1 MTLLR
6 QKTSSVKIVP
16 ILWLLAVF
24 LIQLS
29 GSAGAQEE
37 VQEPE
42 TSFQNL
48 KASLNLESIKYLPF
62 TETQKTYGL
71 SIIHHRLPYLKL
83 KLDLRREVKTDYET
97 GWVTLS
103 EKLGPYS
110 LYKDSYL
117 PLDRHVS
124 LQDSYESEKA
134 WRQDLK
140 SGLTKEE
147 EEKAEGLISYEIP
160 IKFPKAVRSIIGEG
174 GPGLRVNG
182 YRRIS
187 FSGRSEWDSGVKS
200 TAMVRQSKFPQLHM
214 EQTSKFTITGTV
226 GSKVT
231 VKVDQD
237 SQRDTELANR
247 IEIRYKGEEDE
258 IVQSVEMGN
267 TNLSLPNTQFVGYSE
282 NVQGLFGIKA
292 TAKVGDLDITAITS
306 QEKGSTEKT
315 TFTAGAQTETRPV
328 RDYEYLKRTYFYIGP
343 TSPVRPT
350 SDPVL
355 FTSNDSLI
363 QLELYL
369 KDYQVKQNDLH
380 GIASVNPDSTPN
392 ISEAERS
399 RVEFEYNRFRRLE
412 SLDYEVAIDSTNQQL
427 YVILNRS
434 LSSGDILG
442 AYIKKA
448 RKVGTAIDTII
459 AGNLDYKPDT
469 TLLQDTTLVL
479 RLIKPENPDPDFQT
493 WNYEWR
499 NVYSLGGTRISREGF
514 DLKIYK
520 GTAGQENVE
529 SDPEEQ
535 SGVPYIQIL
544 GLDLKD
550 QAGNPNPDGIVDYQW
565 VDFYHGVVVFP
576 HYTPFNTD
584 HSFTGRP
591 EDILEVKVPAIYE
604 SREGSGQ
611 AQQNS
616 TYYLNIKTSSRET
629 RYSLGHTNIIEGS
642 EVVKLNGR
650 RLVRGKDY
658 NISYDFGQITFLT
671 EEATD
676 PNANISVDYEYSP
689 FFMPEKKSLFGI
701 RTVYNFKENS
711 WIGATAL
718 YKKETAGEHRP
729 RVGREPSRNLVWDT
743 DLSLKLEPSFLTRMV
758 DALPLVETE
767 VPSSVDISAEF
778 AQSRPKPNLRNEAYI
793 DDFEGSR
800 DWNDLSIRRGAWTI
814 SSPPPDKDESLRAPL
829 WWYNPYDQIRI
840 TDVWPEKE
848 VREADNRTNIL
859 ILKYFPQDSTS
870 WAGLM
875 RSLFVGAQDQTLS
888 RFLEIWLKPHSP
900 SQRLVLNVDLGRISE
915 DLNANGILDTED
927 QLRNGQRDG
936 ILDDDEDTGLD
947 GLFSPSEP
955 GYNPNTNPDPRGDD
969 WNYDDKGDYSRINGT
984 ENNREDP
991 DRGRRPDTEDINNN
1005 GGLDTEDSYFRFSI
1019 DLSEPEFLADETSTG
1034 WRLYRVPIQDSLL
1047 YDKVGNPDWAYIE
1060 FARLWLSAAEDS
1072 TGLSVATI
1080 ELVGNKW
1087 QDIGISPADSLSP
1100 PLGMRF
1106 GVTSKNTHENTDYI
1120 PPPGIEGEL
1129 DRSTRVREK
1138 EEALVLQFE
1147 NLYPGHTAKAYRF
1160 MYSAEDYTNYGRMTM
1175 FVAGLGDFAPE
1186 EVSFFFRMGQDTL
1199 NYYESRTPLHVSS
1212 DASRPW
1218 DERNFM
1224 EIDFAEITALK
1235 NYMLM
1240 NLPDTIPLSQAD
1252 TLDLETGYRVHGDP
1266 SLSKIQWFI
1275 VGVTVADST
1284 TRALTGEVWLN
1295 ELRVTD
1301 VRDNPDWAGRMSVS
1315 ANLADLGTISAS
1327 YQRMGADFHGLLSK
1341 RGSGSVAT
1349 SKQLRA
1355 SLNLHKFLPPSWGV
1369 SLPVSGSWSNTLQL
1383 PRLKPGSDIV
1393 LPEQLRHSERTE
1405 NTSYTFNIS
1414 ESMSRKGAHW
1424 LTDLTLNRISTSYSW
1439 SQSKSRNPTIPA
1451 SKLFRYTFTGNY
1463 DLSPRKEKALPIFGW
1478 TKSIFM
1484 LKKLSDQRLSYFPS
1498 SLKFGGTVNSTKNR
1512 SLSRAG
1518 TETYSYNRDL
1528 TLNLSGTYS
1537 PVKCIRTTY
1546 SAKSQRDI
1554 RPGPDFQLSWDPKK
1568 LKLGREFDFTQSA
1581 DLSYQPK
1588 LTTLFDTRF
1597 SYSASYHENSDL
1609 RQYPDST
1616 RSIDNS
1622 TTRSVD
1628 VSFNW
1633 QNILRGARPTSRD
1646 RKAEEEEPQKK
1657 HLIGSPAWIWER
1669 LKYIAKNVDPIR
1681 GTFSRQKSF
1690 AYSGLTER
1698 PGLAYQLGFKEDP
1711 EVPRKLVEQ
1720 RGQRDS
1726 RSFTDSYSLRSGFS
1740 PFSSMDVDLSY
1751 SRRENTSRST
1761 TEPTRTVS
1769 TTFPDLNI
1777 SLTGVEKIG
1786 LLQKIASSSSL
1797 SSGYS
1802 KKVDET
1808 SNPDTEQLNKKDI
1821 STRYSPLFS
1830 WSLNWKNGVR
1840 TSLRMEKSNSKSED
1854 LRPGSSGVT
1863 TLNSNNSVNF
1873 GLSYSFK
1880 SPKGIKLPLFGRIRF
1895 QSTLTLNLDA
1905 SRSHSVSKT
1914 ARPGQ
1919 PFNTESDRIE
1929 FSLRPQASYSFSNSV
1944 TGGMSMRWT
1953 DTNDK
1958 KKGTKHHVR
1967 ELGIWMELRF

>member
-6 QKTSSVKIVP
+6 QKTSSVKIAP

-24 LIQLS
+24 LFQLS
-29 GSAGAQEE
+29 GSAPAQE
-37 VQEPE
+37 PDS
-42 TSFQNL
+42 SFQNL
-48 KASLNLESIKYLPF
+48 SASLNTEKIRYLPF
-62 TETQKTYGL
+62 TETQKSYGL
-71 SIIHHRLPYLKL
+71 SLINRRLPYLKL
-83 KLDLRREVKTDYET
+83 KLNLSREVNADYET
-97 GWVTLS
+97 GWVTLT
-103 EKLGPYS
+103 EKTGPYS
-110 LYKDSYL
+110 LYRDSYL
-117 PLDRHVS
+117 PIDRYLS
-124 LQDSYESEKA
+124 LHNSYELDKA
-134 WRQDLK
+134 WQQDLRL
-140 SGLTKEE
+140 GLTKEE
-147 EEKAEGLISYEIP
+147 QEKAGGLIKYEIP
-160 IKFPKAVRSIIGEG
+160 IKFPKALRSIIGEG

-182 YRRIS
+182 YRKIS
-187 FSGRSEWDSGVKS
+187 FSGRSEWDSGVTS

-292 TAKVGDLDITAITS
+292 TAKMGNLDITAITS

-315 TFTAGAQTETRPV
+315 TFTAGAHVEPRVV
-328 RDYEYLKRTYFYIGP
+328 RDYDYLKRTWFYLGP
-343 TSPVRPT
+343 TSGDKSDT
-350 SDPVL
+350 STAL
-355 FTSNDSLI
+355 FRRNDTQI
-363 QLELYL
+363 TADLYAH
-369 KDYQVKQNDLH
+369 DYQVKQTDLL
-380 GIASVNPDSTPN
+380 GKAVVSPRSKPNVTPEEEVRN
-392 ISEAERS
+392 
-399 RVEFEYNRFRRLE
+399 EFYYGSFRLLDPQEYEL
-412 SLDYEVAIDSTNQQL
+412 AIDSTNQQL
-427 YVILNRS
+427 YVMLNRS
-434 LSSGDILG
+434 LSEHDALA
-442 AYIKKA
+442 AYIVKA
-448 RKVGTAIDTII
+448 RTIGSRVDTIVV
-459 AGNLDYKPDT
+459 GDLDYHPDPTFLADT
-469 TLLQDTTLVL
+469 TLLLM
-479 RLIKPENPDPDFQT
+479 LIKHPEPDTNFQT
-493 WNYEWR
+493 WDYEWR
-499 NVYSLGGTRISREGF
+499 NIYSLGGRNVSREGF
-514 DLKIYK
+514 ELRIYK

-535 SGVPYIQIL
+535 NGVPYLQIL

-550 QAGNPNPDGIVDYQW
+550 QAGNPNPDGIVDYEW
-565 VDFYHGVVVFP
+565 LRFYHGVVIFP
-576 HYTPFNTD
+576 HYTPFNTN
-584 HSFTGRP
+584 HSFTGRL
-591 EDILEVKVPAIYE
+591 EDVLEQKVPEIYKSTE
-604 SREGSGQ
+604 TSGD
-611 AQQNS
+611 AQRAS
-616 TYYLNIKTSSRET
+616 KYYLNIKTSSRET

-642 EVVKLNGR
+642 EVVMLNGR

-658 NISYDFGQITFLT
+658 NMSYDFGQITFLT
-671 EEATD
+671 EESAD

-689 FFMPEKKSLFGI
+689 FFMPEKKTLFGI
-701 RTVYNFKENS
+701 RTVYNLKENS

-718 YKKETAGEHRP
+718 YKKESAGEHRP

-743 DLSLKLEPSFLTRMV
+743 DLALKFEPSFLTKMV

-767 VPSSVDISAEF
+767 APSSVDISAEF
-778 AQSRPKPNLRNEAYI
+778 AQSRPKPNLRNEAFI

-800 DWNDLSIRRGAWTI
+800 DWSDLSIRRGAWTI
-814 SSPPPDKDESLRAPL
+814 CSPPPGIQLNSRVPIR
-829 WWYNPYDQIRI
+829 WYNPYDQVRI
-840 TDVWPEKE
+840 SSIWPEKKE
-848 VREADNRTNIL
+848 AVREADDRTNIL
-859 ILKYFPQDSTS
+859 ILQYFPQDSTS

-875 RSLFVGAQDQTLS
+875 RSLFVGAHDQTLS
-888 RFLEIWLKPHSP
+888 RFLEVWLKPADTTETII
-900 SQRLVLNVDLGRISE
+900 LNVDLGKISE
-915 DLNANGILDTED
+915 DIDADGIYDTED
-927 QLRNGQRDG
+927 KLRNGQRDG

-947 GLFSPSEP
+947 TLFSALEP
-955 GYNPNTNPDPRGDD
+955 GYDPNTNPDPSGDD
-969 WNYDDKGDYSRINGT
+969 WNYDDKRNYSQINGT
-984 ENNREDP
+984 ERNREDP
-991 DRGRRPDTEDINNN
+991 ERGRTPDTEDINNN
-1005 GGLDTEDSYFRFSI
+1005 GGLDTENSYFHFSI
-1019 DLSEPEFLADETSTG
+1019 NLNAHEFQTDQTSSG
-1034 WRLYRVPIQDSLL
+1034 WRLYRVPLKDSLL
-1047 YDKVGNPDWAYIE
+1047 YEKVGNANWTYVE
-1060 FARLWLSAAEDS
+1060 FARLWLTGAEYPTACS
-1072 TGLSVATI
+1072 LATI

-1087 QDIGISPADSLSP
+1087 QDLGISPADSLSP

-1106 GVTSKNTHENTDYI
+1106 GVTSKNTQENADYI
-1120 PPPGIEGEL
+1120 SPPGIEGEL
-1129 DRSTRVREK
+1129 DRSTRIREK

-1160 MYSAEDYTNYGRMTM
+1160 MYSAEDYTNYGKMTM

-1186 EVSFFFRMGQDTL
+1186 GMSFFFRMGQDTL
-1199 NYYESRTPLHVSS
+1199 NYYESRTPLYVSS
-1212 DASRPW
+1212 DPSQPW

-1224 EIDFAEITALK
+1224 EIDFAQITALK

-1240 NLPDTIPLSQAD
+1240 NLPDTVLPSQAD

-1275 VGVTVADST
+1275 VGVTVSDSALT
-1284 TRALTGEVWLN
+1284 PLTGEVWLN

-1301 VRDNPDWAGRMSVS
+1301 VRDNADWAGRMSVS
-1315 ANLADLGTISAS
+1315 ASLADLGTFSAS
-1327 YQRMGADFHGLLSK
+1327 YQRVGADFHGLLTK
-1341 RGSGSVAT
+1341 KGTGAVAT

-1393 LPEQLRHSERTE
+1393 LPEELRYSERTE
-1405 NTSYTFNIS
+1405 NSSYTFNIS
-1414 ESMSRKGAHW
+1414 ESVNRKGANW

-1439 SQSKSRNPTIPA
+1439 SQSKSRNPTTPS
-1451 SKLFRYTFTGNY
+1451 SKLFRYTLTGNY
-1463 DLSPRKEKALPIFGW
+1463 DLSPRKEKSLSIFGW
-1478 TKSIFM
+1478 TKTIFL
-1484 LKKLSDQRLSYFPS
+1484 LKKLSDQNFSYFPS
-1498 SLKFGGTVNSTKNR
+1498 NLKFSGTANSAKNR

-1528 TLNLSGTYS
+1528 TLNLSGSYS

-1546 SAKSQRDI
+1546 TAKSQRDI
-1554 RPGPDFQLSWDPKK
+1554 RPGPNFQLSWDPKK

-1597 SYSASYHENSDL
+1597 TYSASYHENSDL
-1609 RQYPDST
+1609 RQHPDST
-1616 RSIDNS
+1616 RSIDNG

-1633 QNILRGARPTSRD
+1633 QNILRGGRPPSS
-1646 RKAEEEEPQKK
+1646 RKAEEAEPAKK
-1657 HLIGSPAWIWER
+1657 YLIGSPAWIWER
-1669 LKYIAKNVDPIR
+1669 LKYIAKNVDPI
-1681 GTFSRQKSF
+1681 GVTFSRQKSF

-1698 PGLAYQLGFKEDP
+1698 PGWAYQLGFKEDP
-1711 EVPRKLVEQ
+1711 GVPRELVEQ

-1726 RSFTDSYSLRSGFS
+1726 RSFTDSYSIRSGFS
-1740 PFSSMDVDLSY
+1740 PFSSADVDLSY
-1751 SRRENTSRST
+1751 SRRDNTARST

-1777 SLTGVEKIG
+1777 SLTGVEKISF
-1786 LLQKIASSSSL
+1786 LNKIASSSSV

-1808 SNPDTEQLNKKDI
+1808 SNPDTEQLNKKDV
-1821 STRYSPLFS
+1821 STRFSPLFS

-1840 TSLRMEKSNSKSED
+1840 TSLRMEKSESKSED
-1854 LRPGSSGVT
+1854 LRPGSSGVAT
-1863 TLNSNNSVNF
+1863 SNFNNSVNF

-1905 SRSHSVSKT
+1905 TRSHSVSET

-1929 FSLRPQASYSFSNSV
+1929 FSLQPQASYSFSSSV

-1967 ELGIWMELRF
+1967 ELGLWMELRF